1 MPLTFYKYRIWGLVK
16 KIWVQESCISTVWKE
31 KLSPRKGSFLD
42 LKLKLKH
49 WILVLSFVGFR
60 KVFWFSLCMLC
71 TCRQKRSCLPVSRWE
86 AGGGFFFFF
95 SFSLL
100 QWMKLCQELSKK
112 LENKIVLYSS
122 LLLHFG
128 SYLYKMI
135 LSKPSVSAESI
146 LGLFCMVGCFIVTY
160 S

>member
-1 MPLTFYKYRIWGLVK
+1 
-16 KIWVQESCISTVWKE
+16 
-31 KLSPRKGSFLD
+31 
-42 LKLKLKH
+42 
-49 WILVLSFVGFR
+49 
-60 KVFWFSLCMLC
+60 
-71 TCRQKRSCLPVSRWE
+71 
-86 AGGGFFFFF
+86 
-95 SFSLL
+95 
-100 QWMKLCQELSKK
+100 MKLCQELSKK

-128 SYLYKMI
+128 SCLYKMI